1 MKILEIP
8 QSGKLGTIV
17 GQSGRFGQIRRTLA
31 IPADPKTPIQMIL
44 RRNLTRVARS
54 WKSLTQVEQQAWITE
69 AATVMSARKGGTRG
83 ALFGVQLYSGI
94 NCTNLLCGND
104 MVRLPPPKPNLGP
117 PVATALA
124 ITNPAGVV
132 TLQLA
137 TVGAPTQAD
146 PWIVSA
152 SKPQS
157 PGFNKCDHI
166 HIIGLAPAPQNGVCD
181 ISALYT
187 VRYGVPPVGWKIW
200 VSISATHAGWQEPP
214 ATFMQPVPP
223 AT

>member
-17 GQSGRFGQIRRTLA
+17 GQDGRFGQIRRALV

-44 RRNLTRVARS
+44 RRNLTQAAKS
-54 WKSLTQVEQQAWITE
+54 WKSLTQAEQQAWIAV
-69 AATVMSARKGGTRG
+69 AATVMSAPRGGTQG
-83 ALFGVQLYSGI
+83 ALYGVQLYSKI

-104 MVRLPPPKPNLGP
+104 MVRLPPPKPDIGP
-117 PVATALA
+117 AVATALA

-132 TLQLA
+132 TLQL
-137 TVGAPTQAD
+137 TPVGEPTPAN

-166 HIIGLAPAPQNGVCD
+166 HILGLAPAPQNGLCD

-187 VRYGVPPVGWKIW
+187 AKYGVPAPGLKIW
-200 VSISATHAGWQEPP
+200 VSICATQSGWQDPP